1 MIATDSCCH
10 VLNVLMNKVPQR
22 ASYRSNLLS
31 TVGGDRV
38 SLNDG
43 LFQEV
48 PEVRSKAY
56 LVDLDASISPSK
68 SDGLGGNSAGD
79 REFRSLPFA
88 KFDSDQYKSRGANG
102 ATESEESLD
111 FTKLEKELHTVHSND
126 SDAAFSRGF
135 SAFAAP
141 AADVEAPHVDPS
153 HVFALR
159 KEYWQQQVDEVRQ
172 ALAQCNQKIQ
182 DIDTNCQELQILQ
195 KNLNI
200 QYAKLQ
206 KRKDEVG
213 RRKEKRDKERE
224 RDKLKQKEANAAIM
238 KLMESAKLD
247 SKEKSKEKSDA
258 AAARRLENKRIAAEL
273 TGDLDGDIMFEDELD
288 SNSGRYSR
296 FMKSID
302 KAMTSFNNFLDR
314 KDGMHALTLT
324 IEARFGVTYSVYFD
338 FLRWNVY
345 CTLKIL
351 LIWIIFFVL
360 HAINSSRLVTS
371 FTAVWTSSFETI
383 PSDLKFPNALVFSGQ
398 SAFWPSSLLL
408 SSFDSPNFFTAFLM
422 LTLLIYLKMSVGQ
435 LYDKRVR
442 RKQHSVES
450 DDSSDQYSM
459 LVLGGWDWTSQI
471 REEVVLQQTNLAS
484 RLKLLLK
491 KAHDL
496 NVMDSLSLSGLLALY
511 AKRGVIFLLWLSV
524 LSVGFLVIIGV
535 NFLPNDTNGP
545 YFVSKLVAPALVNA
559 VLPVVTKICVSLENW
574 DTVSTINQLM
584 YRLYVARILNVSL
597 QLVVFYFLLVGTP
610 ASLVSYGLPEF
621 IELRDCAFRT
631 CEDQVGTRIF
641 FLYATD
647 VIVACVV
654 AIVVPW
660 LQKNV
665 MPVMGSEYNKEEFQ
679 VPPNVIK
686 GLYQQLLLWACL
698 PFFPLASLFAP
709 FLQYLAFNVEV
720 YYVKENCV
728 RPLEMLNVQE
738 AKVSLS
744 VQMMKLYNGCMA
756 LAAAVFVYV
765 LTSFSFQSYNS
776 SCCQLTPRSACL
788 STATTVSCPQLQ
800 GVMFY
805 SAPPLQLW
813 ADSMPKAVTSW
824 LLEPVFTWAV
834 AFCCVT
840 LAAWRTALMRSYAT
854 YIGARRQ
861 LLNENIALLGKMFKR
876 QQRLINLRK
885 KQ

>member
-1 MIATDSCCH
+1 
-10 VLNVLMNKVPQR
+10 MNKGPQR

-31 TVGGDRV
+31 SVGGDRI

-43 LFQEV
+43 QFQEV

-56 LVDLDASISPSK
+56 LVDPDTSQSPSK
-68 SDGLGGNSAGD
+68 HDGLGGNSAGD
-79 REFRSLPFA
+79 REFRSMPFA
-88 KFDSDQYKSRGANG
+88 NFDSDQYKTRGASG
-102 ATESEESLD
+102 ATEGEDSVD
-111 FTKLEKELHTVHSND
+111 FSKLEKELHLEPPTDSN
-126 SDAAFSRGF
+126 AAQSLRLSG
-135 SAFAAP
+135 FAAP
-141 AADVEAPHVDPS
+141 AADVEAPHVDPA
-153 HVFALR
+153 HVFAMR
-159 KEYWQQQVDEVRQ
+159 KQYWKQQVDEVHQ
-172 ALAQCNQKIQ
+172 ALTLCNEKIKE
-182 DIDTNCQELQILQ
+182 IDTNCHELHMLQ
-195 KNLNI
+195 KNLNL

-206 KRKDEVG
+206 KRKDEVT
-213 RRKEKRDKERE
+213 RRKEKRDKERD
-224 RDKLKQKEANAAIM
+224 RDKEKQKEANAAIM

-273 TGDLDGDIMFEDELD
+273 TGDLDGDIMFDD
-288 SNSGRYSR
+288 DVGSNGGGFDR

-302 KAMTSFNNFLDR
+302 KAATAFNNFLDR

-351 LIWIIFFVL
+351 LIWIIFFLL
-360 HAINSSRLVTS
+360 HAINASRFLSS
-371 FTAVWTSSFETI
+371 FTSVWTSSFETV
-383 PSDLKFPNALVFSGQ
+383 PSELKFPYSQVFSSQ

-435 LYDKRVR
+435 LYDKRVGQ
-442 RKQHSVES
+442 KQYSVES
-450 DDSSDQYSM
+450 ADSSDQYSM
-459 LVLGGWDWTSQI
+459 LALGGWDWTSQI

-484 RLKLLLK
+484 RLKLLLM
-491 KAHDL
+491 KAHESSI
-496 NVMDSLSLSGLLALY
+496 MEALSLSELLVLY
-511 AKRGVIFLLWLSV
+511 AKRSFIFLSWLSV
-524 LSVGFLVIIGV
+524 LIVGFLVIVGV

-545 YFVSKLVAPALVNA
+545 YFVSKLLAPALVNA
-559 VLPVVTKICVSLENW
+559 VLPVVTKVCVALEKW
-574 DTVSTINQLM
+574 DAVSTINQLM

-610 ASLVSYGLPEF
+610 ASLVQYGLPEF
-621 IELRDCAFRT
+621 IELRDCSFRS

-647 VIVACVV
+647 VIVACIV
-654 AIVVPW
+654 AIVVPL

-665 MPVMGSEYNKEEFQ
+665 MPIMGFEYKKEEFQ

-776 SCCQLTPRSACL
+776 SCCQLTPRASCL
-788 STATTVSCPQLQ
+788 NTAANVACPQLQ

-813 ADSMPKAVTSW
+813 ANSLPVAATSW

-834 AFCCVT
+834 AFCCVIV
-840 LAAWRTALMRSYAT
+840 AAWRKALMRSYAS
-854 YIGARRQ
+854 YVGARRQ